1 MKTYIVN
8 PLCIALIV
16 SLSGCVSQDYIDTKK
31 EAVDVQNLMTQ
42 LTPSSSMNNVAVI
55 TRPPID
61 TTPLPRNNML
71 PWLNQTV
78 QLQVK
83 QLPLS
88 LVLNEVLRG
97 SGISV
102 WFDSDVDATQRISIT
117 ANASRENIFN
127 LLSSQTGYGFVTT
140 SDSVEVRRYLS
151 ETFTL
156 SVPNGVV
163 SAQQGSQG
171 ESSGN
176 KDNTKVEGQ
185 FINTTYNN
193 IDVIAEVQK
202 AISGILKSDKD
213 SNELEGSVNAIPSL
227 SSVTVR
233 TTPDRMRQVHNVVES
248 FQTELSKQVLLDIR
262 ILEFRSNLGKD
273 RGIDWNVVRDIGSGS
288 LQFVIPG
295 TTTTA
300 SSTGYGLA
308 FQGKGKWDGTTAFIK
323 ALEQQGT
330 VSTETPI
337 NILTLN
343 NHPARLSQDLKTPY
357 LSDIKVDSNEK
368 STSTETQRGKET
380 EGVDMMVTANVK
392 DDHVWLR
399 IAGKLTKIAGDTT
412 ETVANAKLRFIS
424 TRGVDLSFTNKLR
437 YGQTVVIGSIKQQ
450 TTGASKASSFGLD
463 GLGSQATNRETVETL
478 ILLTPRKV
486 Q

>member
-8 PLCIALIV
+8 PLCMALMV

-31 EAVDVQNLMTQ
+31 EAVEVQNRITQ

-55 TRPPID
+55 TRPPIN
-61 TTPLPRNNML
+61 TTPLPRNTMQ

-97 SGISV
+97 AGISV
-102 WFDSDVDATQRISIT
+102 WFDSDVDATQRVSIT

-140 SDSVEVRRYLS
+140 RDSVEVRRYLS

-176 KDNTKVEGQ
+176 EDNTKVEGQ

-202 AISGILKSDKD
+202 AISGILKSEKD
-213 SNELEGSVNAIPSL
+213 SNELVGSVNAIPSL

-233 TTPDRMRQVHNVVES
+233 TTPDRMRQVRNVVES
-248 FQTELSKQVLLDIR
+248 FQAELSKQVLLDIR

-300 SSTGYGLA
+300 SSAGYGLA
-308 FQGKGKWDGTTAFIK
+308 FQGTGKWDGTTAFIK

-357 LSDIKVDSNEK
+357 LSDIKVDSNEQ

-392 DDHVWLR
+392 DEHVWLR

-412 ETVANAKLRFIS
+412 ETVADAKLRFIS

-450 TTGASKASSFGLD
+450 TTGATKSSSFGLD

>member
-1 MKTYIVN
+1 MKRTQIS
-8 PLCIALIV
+8 LFIAL
-16 SLSGCVSQDYIDTKK
+16 LLQGCVSQSYIDNKADADK
-31 EAVDVQNLMTQ
+31 VQQRIVQ
-42 LTPSSSMNNVAVI
+42 LTPSSSMDNVTVI
-55 TRPPID
+55 TRPPINI
-61 TTPLPRNNML
+61 TPLVRENPIK
-71 PWLNQTV
+71 WLTQDV
-78 QLQVK
+78 KLQVK

-88 LVLNEVLRG
+88 LVLNEVLRNTNVN
-97 SGISV
+97 I
-102 WFDSDVDATQRISIT
+102 WFDSDVNSTSPVSISADT
-117 ANASRENIFN
+117 SRENIFN

-140 SDSVEVRRYLS
+140 KEKVEVRRYLS

-171 ESSGN
+171 ESSG
-176 KDNTKVEGQ
+176 DEENTKVEGQ
-185 FINTTYNN
+185 FINTIYNN
-193 IDVIAEVQK
+193 IDVVTDVEK
-202 AISGILKSDKD
+202 AITGILKNDED
-213 SNELEGSVNAIPSL
+213 SNELVGSVNAIPSL

-233 TTPDRMRQVHNVVES
+233 TTPDRMRQVRNVVES
-248 FQTELSKQVLLDIR
+248 FQAELSKQVLLDIR
-262 ILEFRSNLGKD
+262 ILEFRSNLNKD
-273 RGIDWNVVRDIGSGS
+273 RGIDWNVVRDIGAGS

-300 SSTGYGLA
+300 VGSGAGLA
-308 FQGKGKWDGTTAFIK
+308 FQGTGKWDGTTAFIK

-357 LSDIKVDSNEK
+357 LADIKVESNDN

-392 DDHVWLR
+392 NDFVWLR

-412 ETVANAKLRFIS
+412 ETVSDAKLRFIS

-450 TTGASKASSFGLD
+450 TTGATKSSSFGLD

>member
-1 MKTYIVN
+1 MNNNGIT
-8 PLCIALIV
+8 PLCFAVIV
-16 SLSGCVSQDYIDTKK
+16 ALSGCVSQDYLDTKEDATAIQQK
-31 EAVDVQNLMTQ
+31 MNE
-42 LTPSSSMNNVAVI
+42 LTPSATMNNVAII
-55 TRPPID
+55 TRPPIN
-61 TTPLPRNNML
+61 TTPLVRENKIG
-71 PWLNQTV
+71 WLNQDV
-78 QLQVK
+78 QLQVNR
-83 QLPLS
+83 LPLS

-97 SGISV
+97 VPVNI
-102 WFDSDVDATQRISIT
+102 WFDSDVNATKSVTLT
-117 ANASRENIFN
+117 ANASRQNIFN
-127 LLSSQTGYGFVTT
+127 LLSSQTGYGFVVTN
-140 SDSVEVRRYLS
+140 DKVEVRRYLS

-171 ESSGN
+171 ESSG
-176 KDNTKVEGQ
+176 DEENTKVEGQ

-193 IDVIAEVQK
+193 IDVIADIK
-202 AISGILKSDKD
+202 RAISGILKSNED
-213 SNELEGSVNAIPSL
+213 SNELVGSVNAIPSL

-233 TTPDRMRQVHNVVES
+233 TTPDRMHQVRNVVES
-248 FQTELSKQVLLDIR
+248 FQAELSKQVLLDIR

-273 RGIDWNVVRDIGSGS
+273 RGIDWNVVRDIGAGS

-295 TTTTA
+295 TTTSA
-300 SSTGYGLA
+300 AGTGYGLA
-308 FQGKGKWDGTTAFIK
+308 FQGTGKWDGTTAFIK

-357 LSDIKVDSNEK
+357 LADIKVESNDN

-392 DDHVWLR
+392 NDYVWLR

-412 ETVANAKLRFIS
+412 ETVADAKLRFIS

-450 TTGASKASSFGLD
+450 TTGATKSSSFGLD